1 MPHMMNIPE
10 DDDLEVP
17 QFGQKD
23 AYLPAQKRSEKD
35 VKYTKE
41 QARQMYKDAAQ
52 DMSMS

>member
-10 DDDLEVP
+10 DDDFEVP

-23 AYLPAQKRSEKD
+23 AYMPTQRRSDKD